1 MYDQLEAENY
11 YHIYNRGNNKEDLF
25 VEAANY
31 NFFLKKYATYCYPV
45 LDTYAYCLLKNHF
58 HLVARVRSQKE
69 FETLLQK
76 GNRIDRKTR
85 DRLNKK
91 DWSSSLVSQQLSHMF
106 NGYTQAF
113 NKKYNRTG
121 ALFQRPFQRKR
132 IDADSYFCNVISY
145 IHRNPQLHRFVEDFR
160 SYPYSS
166 YLIYVSGK
174 NSRLNVRETLDWFG
188 GRENFIASHE
198 MELHKI
204 IGEFVIE

>member
-31 NFFLKKYATYCYPV
+31 NFFLKKYAIYCYPV

-69 FETLLQK
+69 FETLLEK
-76 GNRIDRKTR
+76 GNRVDRKTR

-106 NGYTQAF
+106 N
-113 NKKYNRTG
+113 
-121 ALFQRPFQRKR
+121 
-132 IDADSYFCNVISY
+132 
-145 IHRNPQLHRFVEDFR
+145 
-160 SYPYSS
+160 
-166 YLIYVSGK
+166 
-174 NSRLNVRETLDWFG
+174 
-188 GRENFIASHE
+188 
-198 MELHKI
+198 
-204 IGEFVIE
+204 